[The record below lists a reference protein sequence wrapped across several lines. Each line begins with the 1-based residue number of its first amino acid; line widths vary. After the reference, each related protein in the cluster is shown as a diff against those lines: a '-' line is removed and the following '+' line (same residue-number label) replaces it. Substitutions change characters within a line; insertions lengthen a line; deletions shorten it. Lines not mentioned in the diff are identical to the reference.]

1 MILSAFKE
9 IVTKAVIGKGKKY
22 YKNSYT
28 IETEFLPT
36 TVLGCWVINHSF
48 KGTDVGGKIVINGSF
63 DVNVW
68 YSYENDTKTTVITKK
83 ITYSE
88 AVMVRQKETTDTTTK
103 DIIVRSLK
111 QPSCTNAKENGKT
124 INIEIEKELGI
135 EVVGDTKIKV
145 PIEEEEDPW
154 DLIDDNEYNEE
165 VSTEIDKSIKKD
177 YLKEDYLKNNTD
189 KETTKQKE

>member
-1 MILSAFKE
+1 MSAFKE

-22 YKNSYT
+22 YKNAYT
-28 IETEFLPT
+28 IETEHIPT

-48 KGTDVGGKIVINGSF
+48 KGADVGGKIVINGSF
-63 DVNVW
+63 DINLW
-68 YSYENDTKTTVITKK
+68 YSYDNDTKTTVITKK

-88 AVMVRQKETTDTTTK
+88 AVMVRQRETTDASTK

-111 QPSCTNAKENGKT
+111 QPSCTNAKENGKS
-124 INIEIEKELGI
+124 ISVEIEKELGI

-154 DLIDDNEYNEE
+154 DLIDDSEFNDN
-165 VSTEIDKSIKKD
+165 VSREIDSSVKKD
-177 YLKEDYLKNNTD
+177 YLKEDYLKSEDTKNVTPP
-189 KETTKQKE
+189 KE

>member
-22 YKNSYT
+22 YKNTYT
-28 IETEFLPT
+28 IETEHVPT

-48 KGTDVGGKIVINGSF
+48 KGTDVGGKIVIDGSF

-68 YSYENDTKTTVITKK
+68 YSYDNDTKTTVITKK

-88 AVMVRQKETTDTTTK
+88 AVMVRQRETTDTTTK
-103 DIIVRSLK
+103 DIVVRSLK

-124 INIEIEKELGI
+124 VSLEIEKELGI

-154 DLIDDNEYNEE
+154 DLIDDEEYTEE
-165 VSTEIDKSIKKD
+165 VSKEIDKSVKKD
-177 YLKEDYLKNNTD
+177 YLKEDYLKEEEKKN
-189 KETTKQKE
+189 KL

>member
-22 YKNSYT
+22 YKNAYT
-28 IETEFLPT
+28 IETEHIPT

-48 KGTDVGGKIVINGSF
+48 KGADVGGKIVINGSF
-63 DVNVW
+63 DINLW
-68 YSYENDTKTTVITKK
+68 YSYDNDTKTTVITKK

-88 AVMVRQKETTDTTTK
+88 AVMVRQRETSDASTK

-111 QPSCTNAKENGKT
+111 QPSCTNAKENGKS
-124 INIEIEKELGI
+124 ISVEIEKELGI

-154 DLIDDNEYNEE
+154 DLIDDTEFNDN
-165 VSTEIDKSIKKD
+165 VSREIDSSVKRD
-177 YLKEDYLKNNTD
+177 YLKEDYLKSEDTKNVTPP
-189 KETTKQKE
+189 KE